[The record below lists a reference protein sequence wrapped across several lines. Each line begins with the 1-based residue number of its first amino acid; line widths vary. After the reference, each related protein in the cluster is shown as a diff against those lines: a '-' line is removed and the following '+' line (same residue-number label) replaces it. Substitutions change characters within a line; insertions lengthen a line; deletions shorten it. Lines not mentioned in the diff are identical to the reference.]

1 MSTVKGSVSFRLR
14 VVLDTNVY
22 VSAAILSRG
31 LPFEIL
37 EAWRRREFVLV
48 TSEPI
53 IEEIERVLH
62 YPRIRD
68 RYAVSQEDVARL
80 IASLWSD
87 ALVVPGA
94 VELRGVSRDSTDDK
108 FLACAMEAL
117 ADCVVT
123 GDPDLLVLKRY
134 RGVDIL
140 SPREF
145 LQRLRSWRVNE
156 S

>member
-1 MSTVKGSVSFRLR
+1 M
-14 VVLDTNVY
+14 
-22 VSAAILSRG
+22 
-31 LPFEIL
+31 
-37 EAWRRREFVLV
+37 
-48 TSEPI
+48 
-53 IEEIERVLH
+53 
-62 YPRIRD
+62 
-68 RYAVSQEDVARL
+68 